1 MKWEYKLL
9 VLTGIQ
15 SAGVLAARLTSYGA
29 EGWELC
35 GKYEKQTLIFKRP
48 QPEEPPG
55 ARLFRRRLTVKEG
68 TMLWAFLEECN
79 CGERIEDTGGICRLC
94 GEGGIRDLKYC
105 GNCLKCKQH
114 CICKKPRLVSEYP
127 TAFAVHRSVA

>member
-1 MKWEYKLL
+1 LDKGLMTMPKGQTYLPRNAEPIL
-9 VLTGIQ
+9 V
-15 SAGVLAARLTSYGA
+15 
-29 EGWELC
+29 ELHCHCCQQPFFANHRKPC
-35 GKYEKQTLIFKRP
+35 G
-48 QPEEPPG
+48 
-55 ARLFRRRLTVKEG
+55 
-68 TMLWAFLEECN
+68 
-79 CGERIEDTGGICRLC
+79 C